1 MARYSV
7 IFAALLAQ
15 ACAPSS
21 QPLARP
27 AYGSPGLSAYGGGF
41 RIGLVNEWGQPLA
54 TYGNGG
60 ETWVEGTLGQ
70 RYQVRVDNPTGR
82 RVEAVVTVDGR
93 DVITGDAGSLDTR
106 GYIIEPYGHVM
117 IDGFRTSQSG
127 VATFRFTTPGDSYA
141 GRVGGGANIGV
152 IGVAVFD
159 EAAPV
164 VMAPPPPS
172 PGTTTTRTATAVGR
186 RRPWTRLPPPRPTA
200 AARPRAAS
208 RRAWGPGTASSAT
221 PR

>member
-117 IDGFRTSQSG
+117 IDGFRTSQAGWPPSG
-127 VATFRFTTPGDSYA
+127 SRPRATATPAAWAVAPTSASSAWPCSTRRRPSSWP
-141 GRVGGGANIGV
+141 RR
-152 IGVAVFD
+152 
-159 EAAPV
+159 
-164 VMAPPPPS
+164 PPS